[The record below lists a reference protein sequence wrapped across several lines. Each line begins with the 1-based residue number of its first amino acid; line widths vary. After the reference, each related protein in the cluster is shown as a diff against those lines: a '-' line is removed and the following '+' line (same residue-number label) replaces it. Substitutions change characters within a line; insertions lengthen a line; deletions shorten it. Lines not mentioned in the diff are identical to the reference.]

1 MLDCLIGDESGH
13 GTRLHSTLAGRRKRV
28 FSLSL
33 LSMNMEWNS
42 VAEDISQ
49 MRVYRSLLKNATFRV
64 LTIRTQLCE
73 FTLGLFC
80 I

>member
-42 VAEDISQ
+42 VAEGVSNMIVSF
-49 MRVYRSLLKNATFRV
+49 SLLHKISNST
-64 LTIRTQLCE
+64 
-73 FTLGLFC
+73 
-80 I
+80 